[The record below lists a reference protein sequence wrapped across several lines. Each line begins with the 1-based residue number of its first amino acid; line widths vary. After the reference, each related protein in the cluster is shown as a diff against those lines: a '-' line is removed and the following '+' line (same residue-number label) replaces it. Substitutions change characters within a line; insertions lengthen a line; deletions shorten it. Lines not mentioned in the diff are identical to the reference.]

1 MGRRPEPSKFSTRS
15 CRHRGGGGKDKKMNA
30 LDFLDF
36 ILEKHHE
43 GEVPEGEFGEK
54 DPTWDH
60 QRADFIPL
68 CDGCVLACI
77 IDK

>member
-36 ILEKHHE
+36 ILTKHHE
-43 GEVPEGEFGEK
+43 GEILEEPEEK

-60 QRADFIPL
+60 QDADFIPFR
-68 CDGCVLACI
+68 DGCELSSVV
-77 IDK
+77 DK

>member
-1 MGRRPEPSKFSTRS
+1 
-15 CRHRGGGGKDKKMNA
+15 MNA

-43 GEVPEGEFGEK
+43 GMLEEPKEK
-54 DPTWDH
+54 DPTWEPKEK
-60 QRADFIPL
+60 FISTGNGFERVE
-68 CDGCVLACI
+68 D